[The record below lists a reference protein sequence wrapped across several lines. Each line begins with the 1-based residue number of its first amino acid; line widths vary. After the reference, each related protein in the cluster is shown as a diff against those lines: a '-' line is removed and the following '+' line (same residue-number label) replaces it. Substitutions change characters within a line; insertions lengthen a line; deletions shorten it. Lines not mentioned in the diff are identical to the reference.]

1 MAMNEA
7 TATFELKLRDGSVVL
22 WDGTS
27 GEDAMRR
34 YADTFRGSV
43 VVAWRYPRHGVV
55 VADLS
60 RIAEPG
66 EKHGRGV

>member
-1 MAMNEA
+1 MNE
-7 TATFELKLRDGSVVL
+7 TTTFELKLDDGSVVL

-55 VADLS
+55 VADLI
-60 RIAEPG
+60 RIVEPG
-66 EKHGRGV
+66 DKHGRGV